1 MRHLEQFKF
10 TEIERRRVGARGWR
24 RGGMGVR
31 V

>member
-10 TEIERRRVGARGWR
+10 TETERRRVGAGGQRA
-24 RGGMGVR
+24 GGMEVR